1 MNDRAINDKTKLI
14 AAQKDESVVDVRY
27 LTESQ
32 LKSLGVS
39 QMAYVKTV
47 MVNGEVVFAI
57 HGADGAPMAI
67 TDNVK
72 TAFAAIV
79 QQEMVPSLVN

>member
-1 MNDRAINDKTKLI
+1 MNDKTKLI

-39 QMAYVKTV
+39 QMAYVKTIQI
-47 MVNGEVVFAI
+47 NGDVVFAI
-57 HGADGAPMAI
+57 HAADGTPMAV

-72 TAFAAIV
+72 TAFAAVV
-79 QQEMVPSLVN
+79 QQEMMPSLVN